1 MKYDIRKTFF
11 RLPTLTVE
19 SLVENA
25 IRHGVPMGGTVTL
38 STRSDQNGILIT
50 VSDDGVRFD
59 QSGTQKEKERTGI
72 GIRNVQ
78 TGPATL
84 CGGTLG
90 IVNTQKGTLVT
101 IRLPNCHT

>member
-59 QSGTQKEKERTGI
+59 Q
-72 GIRNVQ
+72 
-78 TGPATL
+78 PATL